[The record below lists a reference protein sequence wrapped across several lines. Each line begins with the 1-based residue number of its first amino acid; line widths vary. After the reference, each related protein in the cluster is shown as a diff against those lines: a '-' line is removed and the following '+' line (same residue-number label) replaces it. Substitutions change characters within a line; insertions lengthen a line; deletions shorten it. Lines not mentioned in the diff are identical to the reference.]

1 MDDQITR
8 PIFPLIGDNNT
19 AGRFLSTS
27 GTFSQCFRGSMVGSR
42 VNKRQRTV
50 GEVLFI
56 EMIISGNF
64 YFHFMKLLLD
74 KRDVLWMCGNAEE
87 ITTHS

>member
-1 MDDQITR
+1 
-8 PIFPLIGDNNT
+8 
-19 AGRFLSTS
+19 
-27 GTFSQCFRGSMVGSR
+27 MVGSR